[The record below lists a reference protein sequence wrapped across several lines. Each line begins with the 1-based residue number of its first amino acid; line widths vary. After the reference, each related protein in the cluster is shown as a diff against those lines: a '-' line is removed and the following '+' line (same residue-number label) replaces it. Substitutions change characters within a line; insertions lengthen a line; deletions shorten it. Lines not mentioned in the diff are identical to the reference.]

1 MLPNL
6 SVGNRESLGGFLL
19 RTWVLEGTLQDIPQ
33 VEVFCFFGFFLG
45 GREMFFT
52 KITFS
57 CVDGQFINTELPN
70 FMTTPIDERELQIY
84 TVSNRWGEM
93 VFFKRKS
100 ISGLQLQVA
109 SHAPPHA
116 LPWPSTVARPE
127 RMPGFPA

>member
-33 VEVFCFFGFFLG
+33 VEVFCIFGFFLG

-93 VFFKRKS
+93 VFF
-100 ISGLQLQVA
+100 
-109 SHAPPHA
+109 
-116 LPWPSTVARPE
+116 
-127 RMPGFPA
+127 

>member
-33 VEVFCFFGFFLG
+33 VEVFCFFVFFLG

-70 FMTTPIDERELQIY
+70 FMTTPIDERELPISIY
-84 TVSNRWGEM
+84 IYILSN
-93 VFFKRKS
+93 
-100 ISGLQLQVA
+100 
-109 SHAPPHA
+109 
-116 LPWPSTVARPE
+116 PWRE
-127 RMPGFPA
+127 KMFC